1 MTMLPAPLPGRPAV
15 GGAMGGSRL
24 GWFVTDPQGT
34 ALGSYAGRAMD
45 SQSPFHPHRHGREH
59 EEGCVR
65 LEP

>member
-45 SQSPFHPHRHGREH
+45 SQSPFHLNTFPSTQTWQGA
-59 EEGCVR
+59 
-65 LEP
+65 